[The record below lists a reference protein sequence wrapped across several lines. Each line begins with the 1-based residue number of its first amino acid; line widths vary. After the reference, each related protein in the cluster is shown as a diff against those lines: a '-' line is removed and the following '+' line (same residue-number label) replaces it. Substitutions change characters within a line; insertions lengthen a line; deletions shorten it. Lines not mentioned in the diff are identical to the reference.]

1 MLRDNNDINLQIVG
15 HTDNQGE
22 ENYNQSLS
30 EKRAASVRRLLTEEF
45 GIGAARLQFIGKG
58 ETEAVDDNTTE
69 KGRANNRRVEFIK
82 L

>member
-1 MLRDNNDINLQIVG
+1 MLRDNDDINLQIVG

-22 ENYNQSLS
+22 ENYNQTLS
-30 EKRAASVRRLLTEEF
+30 EKRAAAVKQLLVEEF
-45 GIGAARLQFIGKG
+45 GIGEDRLQFMGKG
-58 ETEAVDDNTTE
+58 EIEAVDDNTTE